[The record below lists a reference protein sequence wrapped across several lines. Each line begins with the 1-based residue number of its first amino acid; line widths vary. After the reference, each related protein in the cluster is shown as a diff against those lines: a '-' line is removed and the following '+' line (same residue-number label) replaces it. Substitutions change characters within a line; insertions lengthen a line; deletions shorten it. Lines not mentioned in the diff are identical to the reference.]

1 MVLRS
6 IMLDVPVDPDV
17 DEAREWIIREL
28 SKPPYRAAEP
38 TWFDQLASAFWD
50 WLSSLQFGG
59 DGSPGLIWA
68 LVALFVI
75 GGLVAIYFVFG
86 APRRNRRAAATGTLF
101 GVDDRRDAAALRS
114 SASDAAASGD
124 YALAIGELFRAIAR
138 ALTERAIV
146 DTFPGTTATAFAA
159 SAARFYPASGDR
171 LATSARDFDDVRYLG
186 REGTEATYRRML
198 DLDADLRKTAPDL
211 TVHLDAE
218 TRVGVTL

>member
-1 MVLRS
+1 
-6 IMLDVPVDPDV
+6 MLDVPVDPDI

-38 TWFDQLASAFWD
+38 TWFDRLASAFWD

-68 LVALFVI
+68 LLALFVV

-86 APRRNRRAAATGTLF
+86 APRRNRRAAVTGTLF

-124 YALAIGELFRAIAR
+124 YARAIEELFRAIAR

-146 DTFPGTTATAFAA
+146 DTFPGTTATTFAA
-159 SAARFYPASGDR
+159 SAARFYPASGHR
-171 LATSARDFDDVRYLG
+171 LARSARDFDDVRYLG
-186 REGTEATYRRML
+186 REGTEATYQRML

-218 TRVGVTL
+218 ARVGVTL